1 MVTTT
6 YGFIPSL
13 FRIYYMPKETGSSIG
28 SLIKTIIEAVFLVV
42 VAGALFPFLADQI
55 AAANFTTP
63 AAATIIGLLPL
74 FLALAVAYKLITK
87 ALQQM

>member
-1 MVTTT
+1 MPVT
-6 YGFIPSL
+6 
-13 FRIYYMPKETGSSIG
+13 SSHVT

-42 VAGALFPFLADQI
+42 VAGALFPFLADEI

-74 FLALAVAYKLITK
+74 FLALAVAYKLVTS
-87 ALQQM
+87 ALSQM